1 MKKPL
6 LSLILFLGI
15 FNTIA
20 QDKISYFRDS
30 AKIFQTQAI
39 INTHFVALKNNQFG
53 MGEDSSYH
61 WLKINITNQAT
72 LKVKKYVEINSP
84 WLDSV
89 WVYNQVLEPTMKLSW
104 QTPFSERVF
113 PYQNFIIP
121 INVNPNTDTV
131 VYVRFYRKLMVIIGG
146 ASVQSEYSFFENKI
160 QERNIYGIFMGVIF
174 FVSVFAFFMYFLNK
188 EKMYLSYGI
197 YALSNLFFV
206 LTLYGNYLPL

>member
-61 WLKINITNQAT
+61 WLKINIINQAT
-72 LKVKKYVEINSP
+72 LKVKKYV
-84 WLDSV
+84 
-89 WVYNQVLEPTMKLSW
+89 K
-104 QTPFSERVF
+104 
-113 PYQNFIIP
+113 
-121 INVNPNTDTV
+121 
-131 VYVRFYRKLMVIIGG
+131 
-146 ASVQSEYSFFENKI
+146 
-160 QERNIYGIFMGVIF
+160 
-174 FVSVFAFFMYFLNK
+174 
-188 EKMYLSYGI
+188 
-197 YALSNLFFV
+197 
-206 LTLYGNYLPL
+206 